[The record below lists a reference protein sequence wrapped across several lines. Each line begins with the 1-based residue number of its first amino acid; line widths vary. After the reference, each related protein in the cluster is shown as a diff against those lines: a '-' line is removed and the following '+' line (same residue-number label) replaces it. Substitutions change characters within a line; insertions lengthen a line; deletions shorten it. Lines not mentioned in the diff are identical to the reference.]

1 MKKIALFL
9 LMFAFFFLLACEE
22 PAEPVLKIEYSSSE
36 VTIVVDEVKDLG
48 FPSDVNVTVPNND
61 IIEYTD
67 GSVKGLKE
75 GEVVITLVLKAD
87 EKVTKIVTIK
97 VEAKPVET
105 YTITYDL
112 DGGTCEGL
120 VTSFT
125 DFKEV
130 SLKTPTKEGL
140 VFDGWYEGDKKV
152 TSLSEN
158 RNYNLKAKWVNVAP
172 QEIEITYEKEN
183 DNVYFDDKLQ
193 LVCKVLP
200 LGVDQE
206 VTWKILPRNKAFIN
220 EENVLTF
227 TEGGTYEITATSV
240 ENGDVQCKI
249 KVEVKDYR
257 NPYRFMESLQV
268 REVSAKPVTSFQ
280 STHNT
285 ETFVLGS
292 VVYYLFE
299 ELKVN
304 EKFIP
309 EGKAHRPGKVSG
321 SGIPFELKYV
331 TVHDVGFTG
340 SAEVTANNNI
350 NGGNASWHYSIGNDG
365 VFQGIPLDEIGWH
378 AGDGTSVAL
387 KFTDTGIKAPAG
399 DDTPAVVTI
408 NQTTGVFEMN
418 GQQTTIVAPL
428 SEWGTIVKN
437 SELPYTGINNYVD
450 ETTGTYWI
458 SNTHWDSTYN
468 TLGNYGGNL
477 NSIGIETSVLEG
489 SNLYYTWEL
498 TAKTIAQ
505 KILKPKGLKPRDV
518 KQHNTFSGKDCPM
531 TMRHANMWEE
541 FMKHVEGEY
550 YAAMYYPAVYGWT
563 FTFSSDSEYLKANGM
578 IDHLPDSE
586 TEVSYSIT
594 MSNGEDFT
602 HTFTYTV
609 KLPAKSVLE
618 K

>member
-9 LMFAFFFLLACEE
+9 LVFAFFFLLACEE
-22 PAEPVLKIEYSSSE
+22 PVETLKIEYNSSQI
-36 VTIVVDEVKDLG
+36 TIEVDEVKELNL
-48 FPSDVNVTVPNND
+48 PSDVNVTVPSND
-61 IIEYTD
+61 IIVLED
-67 GSVKGLKE
+67 GSVTGLKE
-75 GEVVITLVLKAD
+75 GTVVITLVLKAD
-87 EKVTKIVTIK
+87 ETVTKEVTIK
-97 VEAKPVET
+97 VEPKPIEK

-112 DGGTCEGL
+112 DGGTCDDL
-120 VTSFT
+120 VTEFT
-125 DFKEV
+125 DYKEV
-130 SLKTPTKEGL
+130 ALKTPTKEGL

-158 RNYNLKAKWVNVAP
+158 KNYNLKAKWINTSP
-172 QEIEITYEKEN
+172 QEIAITYETEY
-183 DNVYFDDKLQ
+183 DAVYFDDEISLE
-193 LVCKVLP
+193 CNVLP
-200 LGVDQE
+200 LGVSQE
-206 VTWKILPRNKAFIN
+206 VTWKILPRNKAFIT

-249 KVEVKDYR
+249 KIEVKDYR
-257 NPYRFMESLQV
+257 NPYRFMETLQV
-268 REVSAKPVTSFQ
+268 KEVSAKPVTSFQ

-285 ETFVLGS
+285 ETYVLGS

-299 ELKVN
+299 DLKVIEDFVDESSSN
-304 EKFIP
+304 
-309 EGKAHRPGKVSG
+309 RPGKSSNG
-321 SGIPFELKYV
+321 NAFSLKYV

-340 SAEVTANNNI
+340 SAEVTSNNN
-350 NGGNASWHYSIGNDG
+350 GKSASWHYSIGNDG
-365 VFQGIPLDEIGWH
+365 VYQGLPLDEVGYH
-378 AGDGTSVAL
+378 AGDGTKTPL
-387 KFTDTGIKAPAG
+387 KFTDTGIKAPVG

-418 GQQTTIVAPL
+418 GQQTTIKAPL

-458 SNTHWDSTYN
+458 SNTHWDSTYD

-505 KILKPKGLKPRDV
+505 KILKPKGLKPYDV

-550 YAAMYYPAVYGWT
+550 YAAMYYPTIYGWT
-563 FTFSSDSEYLKANGM
+563 FKFSSDSEYLKANGM

-586 TEVSYSIT
+586 TEVTYSII
-594 MSNGEDFT
+594 MSNGKDFT